1 MNFMNGKALD
11 EDNKELISIHAGN
24 TKFHV
29 HVGDKWVGGYETE
42 EAAQDVKRVLD
53 EALKSAYLSDIQYI
67 K

>member
-1 MNFMNGKALD
+1 MNFMNEKTLD
-11 EDNKELISIHAGN
+11 ENNEELISVKAGN

-29 HVGDKWVGGYETE
+29 YVGGSRVGGYETE